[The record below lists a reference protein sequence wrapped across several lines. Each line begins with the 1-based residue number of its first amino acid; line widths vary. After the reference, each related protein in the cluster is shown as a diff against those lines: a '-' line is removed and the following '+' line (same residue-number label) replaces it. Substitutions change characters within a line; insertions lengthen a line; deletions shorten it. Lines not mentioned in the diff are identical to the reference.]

1 MVSALEANTCLRDLN
16 LQSNGIDVD
25 TEGVLA
31 LCARRRPIGET
42 EGPNARFTDG
52 FPAFRLTIGRRGK
65 PVFVSPL
72 PTRSQESFEHLPR
85 ALTRAHNLSRKSTH
99 DLSGQSTS
107 FWGRSSIR
115 SGGAVKSEGGSFA
128 FLKREMKK
136 EPADIVLLSV
146 HEKQD
151 LGFMEWQEA
160 GGHLLGIDSVNSL
173 HRAPSRKDAVRP
185 TSSPTVSR
193 RKVLP
198 PKPVSVM
205 GSFRNP
211 HVDREY
217 GMSPIPH
224 FEWSDE
230 SDAQD
235 SIPSS
240 SPVAGLTGRSRVGQS
255 SPLRSSGPASP
266 PPRLPKSSPRPRIS
280 KKSGKAAPILVPSAA
295 NPSSAKGLKPP
306 PTPSQRIKNFI
317 KGKAGNASPRGRSLV
332 SPIGSTA
339 SSPIGG
345 VATGR
350 IRPLKPFK
358 TSPNPP
364 RSPSAVENRN
374 KSRNGASAWSIPNS
388 RSSGV
393 AVLSADEMRRSG
405 SGGGVTAWRENPVF
419 RDSQGSIDTSVSDL
433 VAASLVKTEIAE
445 AAQCAG
451 VDEEDGETGPMEAK
465 RYRYQGSMGLA
476 FILGKDPGKLGT
488 PG

>member
-1 MVSALEANTCLRDLN
+1 MASALEVNTCLRDLN
-16 LQSNGIDVD
+16 LQSNGIDVE

-31 LCARRRPIGET
+31 MCARRRPIGET

-85 ALTRAHNLSRKSTH
+85 ALSRAQNLSRKSAH
-99 DLSGQSTS
+99 DLSRQSTS
-107 FWGRSSIR
+107 YWGKSSVR
-115 SGGAVKSEGGSFA
+115 SGGAVKNEGGSFA
-128 FLKREMKK
+128 CLKREMKK
-136 EPADIVLLSV
+136 EPADIVILSV

-160 GGHLLGIDSVNSL
+160 GEHLLGIDSVNSL

-198 PKPVSVM
+198 PKPGRVM

-217 GMSPIPH
+217 GTSPIPQ

-235 SIPSS
+235 SVPAT
-240 SPVAGLTGRSRVGQS
+240 SPVAGLSGRSRVGQS
-255 SPLRSSGPASP
+255 SPLRSSAPASP
-266 PPRLPKSSPRPRIS
+266 PPRLPKSSSGPRIS
-280 KKSGKAAPILVPSAA
+280 KRSGKAAPILAPSAA
-295 NPSSAKGLKPP
+295 TPSSAKGVKPP
-306 PTPSQRIKNFI
+306 PTPSQRVKNFI

-332 SPIGSTA
+332 SPTVSAA

-345 VATGR
+345 VAAGR
-350 IRPLKPFK
+350 VRPLKPFE
-358 TSPNPP
+358 TCPNPP
-364 RSPSAVENRN
+364 GSASAAESRN
-374 KSRNGASAWSIPNS
+374 KSGHGSSAWSIPNS
-388 RSSGV
+388 KSSGV
-393 AVLSADEMRRSG
+393 AVHSADGIQRSG
-405 SGGGVTAWRENPVF
+405 SGESVTGWKNNPAF
-419 RDSQGSIDTSVSDL
+419 RDSQGSIDTSLSDL
-433 VAASLVKTEIAE
+433 VAASLVRTEFAE
-445 AAQCAG
+445 AAQGAG
-451 VDEEDGETGPMEAK
+451 GNEEDGGSGGREGK
-465 RYRYQGSMGLA
+465 QYRYQGSMGLA
-476 FILGKDPGKLGT
+476 FILGKDPK
-488 PG
+488 P